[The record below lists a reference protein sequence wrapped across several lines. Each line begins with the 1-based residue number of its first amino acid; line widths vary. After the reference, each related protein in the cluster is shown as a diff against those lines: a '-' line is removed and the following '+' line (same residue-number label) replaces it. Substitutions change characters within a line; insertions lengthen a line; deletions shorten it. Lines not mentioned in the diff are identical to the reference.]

1 MTAAQLTLDMA
12 APTGEPTPERLIAQ
26 AAHDE
31 TAAMISAVIGA
42 IPMVGHRKGTARE
55 TVQRP
60 VAYLYACR
68 DRLGEGERELAISI
82 CSHVTRAH
90 VQRIMSARVREWMGE
105 DDEVERAPVWLRM
118 NGEPARG
125 APVSTNARDAWR
137 AMPGAPER
145 DGYAWNV
152 DVAQRA
158 PMVWSIGFMHSR
170 GQLGELA
177 PEMLG
182 TIAGWLLVLRW
193 TPALAHVVRWRRW
206 GCSLGPDMLVRR
218 DQALAAGHVP
228 EAEHAETYRLA
239 QLDPATSMLAR
250 AVMAVSPRGD
260 S

>member
-1 MTAAQLTLDMA
+1 MSAAQLTLGMA
-12 APTGEPTPERLIAQ
+12 ALPGEVPPERLIAQ

-42 IPMVGHRKGTARE
+42 IPMVGHRKGTVRE

-68 DRLGEGERELAISI
+68 DRLDEHARELAIAI
-82 CSHVTRAH
+82 CSAVTGDEPCEL
-90 VQRIMSARVREWMGE
+90 RELKPWLPRREGQPL
-105 DDEVERAPVWLRM
+105 RSGTAWLRM
-118 NGEPARG
+118 NGERDGTRG
-125 APVSTNARDAWR
+125 AGRESIRTMN
-137 AMPGAPER
+137 GTPER
-145 DGYAWNV
+145 DGYAWTL
-152 DVAQRA
+152 DVSLRSSSSFRA
-158 PMVWSIGFMHSR
+158 SFNTAR
-170 GQLGELA
+170 RDLDDYA

-182 TIAGWLLVLRW
+182 TLAGWLLVLRW
-193 TPALAHVVRWRRW
+193 SEALRFVVLWRRRS
-206 GCSLGPDMLVRR
+206 GCSLGPEMLVRR

-250 AVMAVSPRGD
+250 SVMAVPPRGD